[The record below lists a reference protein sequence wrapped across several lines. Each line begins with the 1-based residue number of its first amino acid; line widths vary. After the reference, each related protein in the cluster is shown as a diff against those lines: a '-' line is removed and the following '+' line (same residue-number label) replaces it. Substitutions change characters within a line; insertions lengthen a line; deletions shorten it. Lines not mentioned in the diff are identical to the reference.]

1 MDSPVGEVDD
11 EGVRLEGVLV
21 ESSDGDVG
29 VRMVDIL
36 AEAIDL
42 HRERERERERENKNR
57 ARESIGEIYTF
68 EFLRTIRLFVIFPYF
83 SKSAQT

>member
-42 HRERERERERENKNR
+42 HRERERERERKQKSCK
-57 ARESIGEIYTF
+57 REYWRDIYF
-68 EFLRTIRLFVIFPYF
+68 
-83 SKSAQT
+83 